1 MTLVPP
7 YIKNLKNYV
16 PGKSID
22 SVKNEL
28 GLKNI
33 YKLASNENPNGPSK
47 KALNAIRNS
56 LESIHR
62 YPDPSG
68 LELRNKLAQKFNLN
82 IDNIVLG
89 SGSEGIMSTIMRTF
103 LNKGDEII
111 TAKNSFIGFK
121 VLANASGKKIH
132 WVPMKNHRYDLK
144 HMLEFVNKNTK
155 IIYIA
160 NPDNPMGTFVKQLEF
175 EKFYS
180 EIPKRVLII
189 LDEAYFEYSKDLKNY
204 PDSMNYRY
212 DNIITLRTF
221 SKIYGLAGLRVGYGF
236 AHSNLIGNIMKVKEP
251 FTPSL
256 LGINAAIAALDD
268 DAFLKKSVKKNKI
281 ELKTLKDKLNKMEI
295 KNIPSATNFITSIWP
310 STKIAKRINDLL
322 LKKGIIV
329 RHLAPF
335 GWPKYVRFSIGN
347 KHENKALIDNLE
359 IVIKEV

>member
-180 EIPKRVLII
+180 QIPKRVLII
-189 LDEAYFEYSKDLKNY
+189 LDEAYFEYSKDSKNY

-268 DAFLKKSVKKNKI
+268 DAFLKESVKKNKI
-281 ELKTLKDKLNKMEI
+281 ELKTLKNKLNTI
-295 KNIPSATNFITSIWP
+295 IRSILRVSLACNSDVAATH
-310 STKIAKRINDLL
+310 
-322 LKKGIIV
+322 V
-329 RHLAPF
+329 RSVSGTEPF
-335 GWPKYVRFSIGN
+335 RT
-347 KHENKALIDNLE
+347 
-359 IVIKEV
+359 

>member
-47 KALNAIRNS
+47 KALKAIRSS

-62 YPDPSG
+62 YPDPLG

-82 IDNIVLG
+82 VDNIVLG

-121 VLANASGKKIH
+121 VIANASGKKIH
-132 WVPMKNHRYDLK
+132 WVPMKSHRYDLK
-144 HMLEFVNKNTK
+144 HMLKFVNKNTK

-180 EIPKRVLII
+180 EIPKRVMII
-189 LDEAYFEYSKDLKNY
+189 LDEAYFEYSKDLENY

-268 DAFLKKSVKKNKI
+268 DVFLNRSIKNNQI
-281 ELKTLKDKLNKMEI
+281 ELNRLKNELNIIGI
-295 KNIPSATNFITSIWP
+295 KNIPSATNFITSMWP
-310 STKIAKRINDLL
+310 SVKIANKINDLL

-347 KHENKALIDNLE
+347 KDENKALIDNLKN
-359 IVIKEV
+359 IIKEV

>member
-144 HMLEFVNKNTK
+144 HMLKFVNKNTK

-180 EIPKRVLII
+180 RIPKRVLII
-189 LDEAYFEYSKDLKNY
+189 LDEAYFEYSKDSKNY

-268 DAFLKKSVKKNKI
+268 DAFLKESVNKNKI

-295 KNIPSATNFITSIWP
+295 KNIPSSTNFITSIWP
-310 STKIAKRINDLL
+310 SIKRSEEHTSELQSPCNP
-322 LKKGIIV
+322 
-329 RHLAPF
+329 RMPSSA
-335 GWPKYVRFSIGN
+335 
-347 KHENKALIDNLE
+347 
-359 IVIKEV
+359 